1 MFYDRR
7 VENPKNDILNDKT
20 MIYMIII
27 IVAGLIILGLFS
39 FIIYKFLFKKKNK
52 KVYELNEEYE
62 YNTSLNN

>member
-1 MFYDRR
+1 
-7 VENPKNDILNDKT
+7 
-20 MIYMIII
+20 MIII

-39 FIIYKFLFKKKNK
+39 FIIYKFLFKKKNI